1 MRELIDQI
9 LSSDGP
15 IARSLRAAAAP
26 GSEARASDYE
36 SRPQQIAMAR
46 AAWDCFDATGA
57 GEGVGGGGSGGGAA
71 GRRTLMVEAGTGVG
85 KSFAYLIPA
94 ILRIVLRGEKA
105 VVSTHTISLQEQLM
119 EKDVPMLAAALEP
132 WLRDKFP
139 DRKLH
144 PLKPVLVKG
153 RSNYLSIRRLQLASE
168 RAEALLVDMEAR
180 AQLEQI
186 EKWALDTR
194 DGTLATLPQL
204 TRPEVWTHVQSDTDN
219 CMGRKCPHYEACF
232 YQEARRKAE
241 TGNLLVCNHA
251 LFFADLALRSLS
263 AGLVGGN
270 EVGVE
275 ETSST
280 PTSSGQFGILPP
292 HQHVVLDEAH
302 TVEDVASEHLGL
314 SLTEG
319 RINHL
324 LRTLYEPRRRKGFLG
339 QLANSPLA
347 GREPEAIQ
355 RAINLTLQAGDASR
369 LFFEQWERLV
379 ESGRAPQG
387 RIMGPRQVENIL
399 SPAMADL
406 ALRLKGLRELVR
418 TEADKFELNAYA
430 RRAEAVALAAKHYV
444 EQEVPDS
451 VYWVELGAT
460 RHGRRRIELAC
471 APIEVGPILRDR
483 LFDGSRSIVLTSA
496 TLATRAVTPDE
507 HPERAETAFAH
518 AMGRLGC
525 DAEGT
530 LAMQLGSPF
539 DFAKQ
544 ATLYIE
550 TGVDSPASTPTRPRS
565 RSESVTFDEFSQVPP
580 EESPPPPFPTNAES
594 RMPNA
599 DSPRPSYESS
609 LAHAI
614 LHHVDE
620 TDGGAFVLFTS
631 FKTLSAVAQRLES
644 PLANRA
650 MPLLT
655 QVEGAGGV
663 GGGGRGHMLRAFRE
677 NRRSVLLGAASFWQG
692 VDVRGDAL
700 RCVIITK
707 LPFDPPDRPLTQA
720 RLERIKARG
729 GNPFME
735 ESLPRAVIR
744 FKQGFGRLIRS
755 QTDTG
760 RVVVLDS
767 RIATAR
773 YGRVFL
779 ESLPRGVRIVNT

>member
-1 MRELIDQI
+1 MRDLVDQI

-15 IARSLRAAAAP
+15 IARSLRADASAK
-26 GSEARASDYE
+26 SDARASGYE
-36 SRPQQIAMAR
+36 SRPQQVAMAR
-46 AAWDCFDATGA
+46 AVWDCFDAHA
-57 GEGVGGGGSGGGAA
+57 GAA
-71 GRRTLMVEAGTGVG
+71 GSLPRRTLMVEAGTGVG

-105 VVSTHTISLQEQLM
+105 VISTHTISLQEQLM
-119 EKDVPMLAAALEP
+119 EKDVPLLVAALEP
-132 WLRDKFP
+132 WLKEKFP

-144 PLKPVLVKG
+144 ALRPVLVKG

-168 RAEALLVDMEAR
+168 RADALLTDMEAR
-180 AQLEQI
+180 AQLERI

-219 CMGRKCPHYEACF
+219 CMGRKCPHHEACF
-232 YQEARRKAE
+232 YQEARRRAE

-251 LFFADLALRSLS
+251 LFFADLALRSLG
-263 AGLVGGN
+263 AGLASEIGEDQTGN
-270 EVGVE
+270 G
-275 ETSST
+275 
-280 PTSSGQFGILPP
+280 PTSGGQFGILPP
-292 HQHVVLDEAH
+292 HHHVVLDEAH

-339 QLANSPLA
+339 QLASSPLA
-347 GREPEAIQ
+347 NREPEAIQ

-369 LFFEQWERLV
+369 LFFEHWERLV

-387 RIMGPRQVENIL
+387 RVMGPRQVENSL

-430 RRAEAVALAAKHYV
+430 RRAEGIALAAKHYI
-444 EQEVPDS
+444 EQEIPDS
-451 VYWVELGAT
+451 VYWVELGPPRHAS

-483 LFDGSRSIVLTSA
+483 LFDGSRSIILTSA
-496 TLATRAVTPDE
+496 TLATRAATPDE

-518 AMGRLGC
+518 AMTRLGC
-525 DAEGT
+525 EPERT

-550 TGVDSPASTPTRPRS
+550 GGVDSPTPTRASPRAGGKGS
-565 RSESVTFDEFSQVPP
+565 PSISTFDEFSQVPR
-580 EESPPPPFPTNAES
+580 EESASAWPTTNAES
-594 RMPNA
+594 QMPNA
-599 DSPRPSYESS
+599 ASYESS
-609 LAHAI
+609 LADAI
-614 LHHVDE
+614 LRHVDE

-631 FKTLSAVAQRLES
+631 FKVLDAVARLLES
-644 PLANRA
+644 PLGDRS

-655 QVEGAGGV
+655 QIEGGA
-663 GGGGRGHMLRAFRE
+663 GGRGHMLRAFRE
-677 NRRSVLLGAASFWQG
+677 NRRSVLFGAASFWQG

-767 RIATAR
+767 RIVTAR
-773 YGRVFL
+773 YGRIFL
-779 ESLPRGVRIVNT
+779 EALPKGVKVVRGNTVERGGVTE